1 MPAPTGFTYR
11 EHKDGSISI
20 THQGRLAATLRK
32 REAVDFLGEVTS
44 IDAADAQELMARL
57 TGNYKRGNE
66 GRAADHFRNREAD

>member
-1 MPAPTGFTYR
+1 M
-11 EHKDGSISI
+11 
-20 THQGRLAATLRK
+20 AATLRK

-44 IDAADAQELMARL
+44 IDAAYAQELMARL